1 MRLIPLLLFI
11 TLLFACKNNTDET
24 EVRKTIA
31 AIYSKQDPYHNQAL
45 DTAVYSIA
53 LNGLIMSAKTVEKMD
68 RERVL
73 QSEHPTDKPKLIEGE
88 IFAGL
93 YEGYTSYSVE
103 HIEFKDAQA
112 TVLMAF
118 NNANYKTQ
126 WKDTLVLMRE
136 NGWKLDQVRYGK
148 GGSLNA
154 LLLEFIAGE

>member
-1 MRLIPLLLFI
+1 M
-11 TLLFACKNNTDET
+11 A
-24 EVRKTIA
+24 VRKTIA

-53 LNGLIMSAKTVEKMD
+53 LNGLITSAKTVEKLD

-73 QSEHPTDKPKLIEGE
+73 QSEYPTDKPKLIEGE

-93 YEGYTSYSVE
+93 YEGYTSYSIE
-103 HIEFKDAQA
+103 HIDLKDARA
-112 TVLMAF
+112 DVLIAF
-118 NNANYKTQ
+118 DNANYKTQ
-126 WKDTLVLMRE
+126 WKDTLMLTRE
-136 NGWKLDQVRYGK
+136 KGWKVNDVRYGK